1 MLATEDLLQKHA
13 LLETE
18 IKAKSERV
26 KALNE
31 KVKKQLPQQ
40 VRKQRQTGETT
51 QTDRETDRNRQTS
64 LSDELDLII
73 DRKF

>member
-1 MLATEDLLQKHA
+1 MSATFIRDYRFSSQECGRHLLATEDLLQKHA

-18 IKAKSERV
+18 IKAKSDRV

-40 VRKQRQTGETT
+40 VL
-51 QTDRETDRNRQTS
+51 
-64 LSDELDLII
+64 LSS
-73 DRKF
+73 

>member
-51 QTDRETDRNRQTS
+51 QTDRHRQTETDRNT
-64 LSDELDLII
+64 DII
-73 DRKF
+73 VGRA